1 MKKVLSIFLAATFLL
16 LTMCACTGKEE
27 PQVKDFATIKS
38 EIKNKVDLSSLYE
51 VANVDELCLVYG
63 IDAADVS
70 DYMAYYSLT
79 GVDSEEITVIE
90 AVDSDAADRIKSA
103 LEVRYNS
110 KLNEAASYD
119 ASQHELIKKCSVE
132 VDGNIVSM
140 IIRDDAADIMSIYK

>member
-1 MKKVLSIFLAATFLL
+1 MKKVLSILLATTLL
-16 LTMCACTGKEE
+16 LLSMCACSGKEK

-51 VANVDELCLVYG
+51 VSDVEELCILYG

-79 GVDSEEITVIE
+79 GVDSEEIAVIE
-90 AVDSDAADRIKSA
+90 AVDSNAADRIKSA
-103 LEVRYNS
+103 LMIRYNS

-119 ASQHELIKKCSVE
+119 ASQYDLVKKCSVE
-132 VDGNIVSM
+132 VNNNIVSM